1 MLTTVG
7 LGSSTCPPTRERTSV
22 ACFRDDVGCDA
33 ARMLG
38 LRRPLIAF
46 GACGRDGALVAGTSV
61 HGSSLV
67 SWAAVVDVRFAS
79 PPTRGSWDCGHRVG
93 IDEDMRALAS
103 SSADV

>member
-1 MLTTVG
+1 MDGRRARIVDV
-7 LGSSTCPPTRERTSV
+7 PAHTRAHVRRL
-22 ACFRDDVGCDA
+22 FRDDVRCDA
-33 ARMLG
+33 ARVLG
-38 LRRPLIAF
+38 LRRPRIAF

-93 IDEDMRALAS
+93 IDEDVRALAS
-103 SSADV
+103 SSADL